1 MRCLIEVG
9 FEYRVGGSLPSW
21 RLVFALVVAVC
32 VKELHYVLEVPVG
45 VELGKGSLL
54 MWCWWSWGFEMFLR
68 G

>member
-45 VELGKGSLL
+45 VELGEGSLL
-54 MWCWWSWGFEMFLR
+54 MWCR
-68 G
+68 